1 MKPVDESSQHSA
13 RRPTQ
18 FPLNEHHSKRTT
30 TLLWVDRAHG
40 DSAEFRKS
48 LAAAAGIE
56 ITVVDALPAM
66 GTHETATA
74 YGALI
79 FDLTYPTAR
88 DLDEVLAVKRK
99 WARLPGIMLANSCAI
114 DLLLWALR
122 ARMWDF
128 HVKPVAHRILQ
139 HQLSRLFSMAVE
151 RQQDTRAVWYPHDQV
166 DVAAQTQPQP
176 ALETRPALLYV
187 RTLLTERI
195 TLEEAADRCCMS
207 RWHFSR
213 SFKRDYGITFKEF
226 VVRER
231 IVRAKALLGQ
241 SEASVTEIAHA
252 VGFNELSNF
261 TRAFTRESGVGPRQF
276 RKQVRGEA
284 RSNFDEGVT
293 KHKIS

>member
-1 MKPVDESSQHSA
+1 MQY
-13 RRPTQ
+13 
-18 FPLNEHHSKRTT
+18 PLNDYRSMRTT

-40 DSAEFRKS
+40 DSAAFRQA
-48 LAAAAGIE
+48 LAAGAGVR
-56 ITVVDALPAM
+56 ITVVDAMDALQAM
-66 GTHETATA
+66 STHETATA

-79 FDLTYPTAR
+79 FDFTYPTAR
-88 DLDEVLAVKRK
+88 DLNEVLAVKRN
-99 WARLPGIMLANSCAI
+99 WARLPGIMLANSCTI

-128 HVKPVAHRILQ
+128 HVKPVDHRILQ
-139 HQLSRLFSMAVE
+139 HQLSRLFSLAVE
-151 RQQDTRAVWYPHDQV
+151 SQHDTRAVWYPHDQV
-166 DVAAQTQPQP
+166 DIAARTQPV
-176 ALETRPALLYV
+176 LETRPALVYV
-187 RTLLTERI
+187 RTLLAERI

-231 IVRAKALLGQ
+231 IVRAKAMLGQ
-241 SEASVTEIAHA
+241 SDASVTEIAHA

-276 RKQVRGEA
+276 RKQVRGETP
-284 RSNFDEGVT
+284 SNFDEGGV
-293 KHKIS
+293 KHKVR